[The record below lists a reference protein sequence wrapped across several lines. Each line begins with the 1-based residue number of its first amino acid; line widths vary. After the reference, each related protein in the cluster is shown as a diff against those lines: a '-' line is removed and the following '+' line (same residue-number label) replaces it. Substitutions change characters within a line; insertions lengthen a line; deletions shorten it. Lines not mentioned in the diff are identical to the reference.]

1 MSLCKN
7 LFNTFIEYLDIKD
20 IMNLSLTSK
29 ANYQLVN
36 ENNPKVN
43 SRWREECNKNFC
55 DNETQEIMDEY
66 YNIKYHN
73 QDNEIIN
80 SEINW
85 KGLFM
90 VMKNQQK
97 GLNKNLY
104 GDTNLVK
111 TVITYNGTS
120 YDGKHT
126 GYVSLSERQ
135 SKFIYQ
141 KYYFNS
147 KNIALFYLIF
157 LI

>member
-85 KGLFM
+85 KGLF
-90 VMKNQQK
+90 
-97 GLNKNLY
+97 
-104 GDTNLVK
+104 
-111 TVITYNGTS
+111 
-120 YDGKHT
+120 
-126 GYVSLSERQ
+126 
-135 SKFIYQ
+135 
-141 KYYFNS
+141 
-147 KNIALFYLIF
+147 
-157 LI
+157 